1 MIPKEFYNN
10 GLFCS
15 EIESYMTDDSNL
27 FYGLALQ
34 LFDKEKIK
42 EDILDIKPNVANLD
56 FDSFDVFTKDH
67 CYTVNVSFDDKNFFL
82 NNEAEF
88 LKNNTHDILPEYVGS
103 GIHKIGENLS
113 YLIFKSDKGFS
124 IHDVGVSFVFLS
136 RFRFIEC
143 LQFLKPF
150 NSNVSFLDYSKFIF
164 KHFDISYS
172 IPEIAETS
180 IYKVHKK
187 QDIEKITKPIKDY
200 FYSSL
205 DLDVFKGDDF
215 CHGNLN
221 IDNIST
227 NGDLFKFNDFH
238 CSFSGNRFLD
248 LCFMSLNFSYD
259 NYMFTCFIRDY
270 CEINN
275 LDYEKSKPIFRSCL
289 LAACCVFMYKKIN
302 ELLIEQCLFENKRED
317 KITSI
322 LYSFDKAQWCFKRLP
337 FYDSIRKNFEKI
349 YQSPTMILD

>member
-27 FYGLALQ
+27 FYSLASQ
-34 LFDKEKIK
+34 LFDKEKIE
-42 EDILDIKPNVANLD
+42 EDILDIKPNTANLD
-56 FDSFDVFTKDH
+56 FDSFDVFTKSY
-67 CYTVNVSFDDKNFFL
+67 CYTVNVSFDDENFFL
-82 NNEAEF
+82 NSESNF

-103 GIHKIGENLS
+103 GTYKLGEKIS
-113 YLIFKSDKGFS
+113 YLIFKSDRGTA
-124 IHDVGVSFVFLS
+124 IHDVGISFVFLS
-136 RFRFIEC
+136 RFRFLEC
-143 LQFLKPF
+143 LQILKPF
-150 NSNVSFLDYSKFIF
+150 KSELSFADYSDFIF
-164 KHFDISYS
+164 KHFDISAS

-187 QDIEKITKPIKDY
+187 EQIQKITDPIKDY

-205 DLDVFKGDDF
+205 DFDCFKGDDF

-227 NGDLFKFNDFH
+227 NGTLFKFHDFH
-238 CSFSGNRFLD
+238 CGFTGNGFLD

-259 NYMFTCFIRDY
+259 NYMFTCLMRDY

-275 LDYEKSKPIFRSCL
+275 LDYNESKPIFRSCL
-289 LAACCVFMYKKIN
+289 LAASCVFIYKKLN
-302 ELLIEQCLFENKRED
+302 ELLIEQCLFENKREE

-322 LYSFDKAQWCFKRLP
+322 LYCFDKAQWCFKRLP
-337 FYDSIRKNFEKI
+337 FYDSIRENFEDI
-349 YQSPTMILD
+349 YQSPSRILD